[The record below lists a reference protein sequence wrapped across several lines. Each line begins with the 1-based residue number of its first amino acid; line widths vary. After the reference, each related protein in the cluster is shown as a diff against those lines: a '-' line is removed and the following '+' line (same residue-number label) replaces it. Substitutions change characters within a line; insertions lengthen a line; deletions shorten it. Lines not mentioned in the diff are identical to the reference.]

1 MADDQGTGFG
11 SGLEGFEGFGGDAPL
26 ANGADTAPAVGLISQ
41 YVKDLSFENP
51 NAPAI
56 FQSANA
62 PEVNVG
68 FDIGASQVGDD
79 VHEVVLKIEVRATM
93 DGKTAFIAELSYAG
107 LFGIRNVPAE
117 HLQPFLLG
125 EGPRLLFPFAR
136 RVVADAIRDGGFP
149 PLVLEPI
156 DFNTLYYQQ
165 AQQQGDA
172 AGQGGGETG
181 QA

>member
-1 MADDQGTGFG
+1 MAEDA
-11 SGLEGFEGFGGDAPL
+11 LPEGFAP
-26 ANGADTAPAVGLISQ
+26 NGEDTTPAAGMISQ

-56 FQSANA
+56 FQTQAS
-62 PEVNVG
+62 PEINVQ
-68 FDIGASQVGDD
+68 FDIGSTQVGDD
-79 VHEVVLKIEVRATM
+79 LHEVVLKIEARATIE
-93 DGKTAFIAELSYAG
+93 GTTAFITELSYAG
-107 LFGIRNVPAE
+107 LFGLRNIPEE
-117 HLQPFLLG
+117 HVKPFLLG

-156 DFNTLYYQQ
+156 DFNGLFLQQ
-165 AQQQGDA
+165 AEAQGINFSS
-172 AGQGGGETG
+172 EVG